1 MLKHLLAPAAL
12 ALGAGFFAGFLPASA
27 LAQNAAA
34 PEAGPKI
41 PLSEY
46 GELPGIE
53 SAALSQSGKRI
64 ALISTIAGER
74 SLAVIEPGKGLLL
87 KTGVGDIKVRGI
99 SWVGDESLLLIS
111 SQTERLGFGFTTDKA
126 EFSVARLIPVS
137 GNAKGGVIFGNRSD
151 LIDSI
156 IGNYGMRQIA
166 GRWYGFFGGIRLSRG
181 SGAAGY
187 QLTDARPH
195 LFRVDLATLEVR
207 EMAGA
212 APFGMDHEWLI
223 DASGNIA
230 ATFEIDQETGT
241 WRLRA
246 GEGRTLASGTNKLG
260 GIGVI
265 GLGYDGQSVLL
276 SDDTEQGVEWYEV
289 PLTGGE
295 MKRFLPDIRV
305 LELYFN
311 EESGH
316 LMGYLEDGPNPRPVF
331 RDPAQASIIA
341 KVRKAF
347 PQDDMDIKEWT
358 SDLGRIILRT
368 TGPQDSGTWYAVD
381 IANLK
386 AEAIAYERLKI
397 NPADVGPMQVF
408 AYKASDGMEM
418 DGILTL
424 PPGREPK
431 NLPAVV
437 LPHGGPHAHDVNGF
451 DWWAQAYA
459 SRGYAVF
466 QPNFRGSTNRD
477 QAFMRA
483 GFGEWGGKMQSD
495 KSDGLKALV
504 DKGIVDP
511 ARVCIVGA
519 SYGGYAALAGVT
531 LQQGI
536 YRCAVAVAPVSD
548 IADMFRED
556 VRASGQLGTTRAALL
571 DQLGSRERWNA
582 ASPLRA
588 AGNASAPI
596 MLIHGVDDTV
606 VPYAHSTRMA
616 NALKDARKPYE
627 LVTLKGEDH
636 WLSRSETRRTMLEAA
651 VRFVET
657 HNPPG

>member
-1 MLKHLLAPAAL
+1 MLKHLFAPAAL
-12 ALGAGFFAGFLPASA
+12 ALGAGFAACSLSASA
-27 LAQNAAA
+27 LAQNAIA
-34 PEAGPKI
+34 
-41 PLSEY
+41 LSEY
-46 GELPGIE
+46 GELPGVE
-53 SAALSQSGKRI
+53 SASLSQSGSRI

-74 SLAVIEPGKGLLL
+74 SLAVVEPGKGLLL
-87 KTGVGDIKVRGI
+87 KIGVGDMKVRSI
-99 SWVGDESLLLIS
+99 RWVGDESLLLIS
-111 SQTERLGFGFTTDKA
+111 SQTERLGFGYTTDKA
-126 EFSVARLIPVS
+126 EFSVARVIPI
-137 GNAKGGVIFGNRSD
+137 GGTGKGGVIFGGRSD
-151 LIDSI
+151 LLDSI
-156 IGNYGMRQIA
+156 IGSYGIRQID
-166 GRWYGFFGGIRLSRG
+166 GRWYGFFGGIQLSRS

-187 QLTDARPH
+187 RLDDPRPH
-195 LFRVDLATLEVR
+195 LFRVDLETLAVR
-207 EMAGA
+207 EVAGA
-212 APFGMDHEWLI
+212 APSGFEHDWLI

-230 ATFEIDQETGT
+230 ATFELNQETGD

-246 GEGRTLASGTNKLG
+246 GQGRALASGTNKLG
-260 GIGVI
+260 AIGLI
-265 GLGYDGQSVLL
+265 GLGYGGQSVLL
-276 SDDTEQGVEWYEV
+276 SERTPEGTDWYEV
-289 PLTGGE
+289 TLAGGPLQP
-295 MKRFLPDIRV
+295 FLGDVDV
-305 LELYFN
+305 LELYFDDQT
-311 EESGH
+311 GH
-316 LMGYLEDGPNPRPVF
+316 LIGYLEDGPNPRPVF
-331 RDPAQASIIA
+331 RDPAHASIVD

-347 PQDDMDIKEWT
+347 PQDDMDMQDWT
-358 SDLGRIILRT
+358 ADLARIIVRT
-368 TGPQDSGTWYAVD
+368 SGPKDSGTWYTVD

-397 NPADVGPMQVF
+397 NPDDVGAMQVF
-408 AYKASDGMEM
+408 AYKAADGMEM

-431 NLPAVV
+431 GLPAVV

-483 GFGEWGGKMQSD
+483 GFGEWGGKMQTD

-548 IADMFRED
+548 ISDMFRED
-556 VRASGQLGTTRAALL
+556 VRASGQLETTRAALL
-571 DQLGSRERWNA
+571 DQLGPRERWNA
-582 ASPLRA
+582 VSPLRA
-588 AGNASAPI
+588 ADRASAPI
-596 MLIHGVDDTV
+596 MLIHGADDTV
-606 VPYAHSTRMA
+606 VPYAHSARMA
-616 NALKDARKPYE
+616 KALKDAGKPHE
-627 LVTLKGEDH
+627 FVTLKGEDH

-651 VRFVET
+651 VRFVEE
-657 HNPPG
+657 HNPAG